1 MIFCTC
7 ICKGDIVNAEYND
20 WSKTGDNFKE
30 QGYYAKAISAYDKAL
45 DANPNDKE
53 ILVNME
59 DSLNLLGNHAKT
71 ISAYD
76 KALEIHYDYV
86 NAWDGKSGALDEL
99 GDYTQAITYFDRTL
113 QIIPTLVDSLF
124 SKEGRHMALAII
136 RVQNILS
143 VKHLQRV
150 PITNS

>member
-1 MIFCTC
+1 M
-7 ICKGDIVNAEYND
+7 
-20 WSKTGDNFKE
+20 TGQRRETTLKNKDTM
-30 QGYYAKAISAYDKAL
+30 QMPYLHTIRH

-53 ILVNME
+53 ILVNMG

-86 NAWDGKSGALDEL
+86 NALDGKGWALDEL
-99 GDYTQAITYFDRTL
+99 GDYTQAITYFDRAL

-124 SKEGRHMALAII
+124 SKERRHMALAII
-136 RVQNILS
+136 RVRNILS
-143 VKHLQRV
+143 VKHLQQA
-150 PITNS
+150 PITSS